1 MSKAYVIDRSS
12 GNTLKPLENDS
23 VVTVYDSIDDAE
35 LDLANIEEG
44 QIVGT
49 NDNVGSETIENAIK
63 ADLDEY
69 AENLMQS
76 YGQAVGSYLTMEDNS
91 AIPQG
96 YLLADGRD
104 TTGTDDE
111 LLTKYP
117 LLYAYLGNTNVLP
130 YTPNTSIIGKDP
142 DWFVTNTDSY
152 PGSATV
158 ISTGVTYMPDLFP
171 TEMEYD
177 GFMQIHLDD
186 WCYIHITHA
195 DGTHETYSIRR
206 DDSWSD
212 QVIYLKKGDKIIV
225 NRTVGDYENWYA
237 IQFAYVKIWYYKTL
251 QYIKAVSGIETAS
264 TEASEVVNAI
274 TNATS
279 LLEQDI
285 QDNIGTY
292 ATDAV
297 NAIVNDKTTLAEAAN
312 TYTHA
317 MLPNTQFTDSLLNYE
332 EIWFYARR
340 SNSATDAYL
349 PVMKFTHE
357 QIVDCLTNTGS
368 YSIMIPGYG
377 SEYRQVKFNS
387 TADVVTAVAGS
398 ECVYKVI
405 GYRKRS

>member
-1 MSKAYVIDRSS
+1 MKTFVTQGTGAAQTLN
-12 GNTLKPLENDS
+12 NTDDS
-23 VVTVYDSIDDAE
+23 VITVYDDLVDAE
-35 LDLANIEEG
+35 VDLSNIEEG
-44 QIVGT
+44 QIIAT
-49 NDNVGSETIENAIK
+49 KDALGSGTIEDAIK

-91 AIPQG
+91 VIPTG

-130 YTPNTSIIGKDP
+130 YTPNTSIIDKDP
-142 DWFVTNTDSY
+142 DWFKTNTDSY
-152 PGSATV
+152 PGSAEV
-158 ISTGVTYMPDLFP
+158 VTAAVANMPDLFP
-171 TEMEYD
+171 TEMPYD
-177 GFMQIHLDD
+177 GFMQIHFDD
-186 WCYIHITHA
+186 WCYIHVTHA

-206 DDSWSD
+206 NDSWSD
-212 QVIYLKKGDKIIV
+212 NVIYLKKGDKFNI
-225 NRTVGDYENWYA
+225 NRTVGDYENWVL
-237 IQFAYVKIWYYKTL
+237 IDWSYVKIWYYKTL
-251 QYIKAVSGIETAS
+251 QYIKAVSGIETSS
-264 TEASEVVNAI
+264 TEASEVTNAI

-312 TYTHA
+312 TYTQA
-317 MLPNTQFTDSLLNYE
+317 VVANTQFTDSLLNYE
-332 EIWFYARR
+332 EVWFYARR
-340 SNSATDAYL
+340 GAAITNECL
-349 PVMKFTHE
+349 PVMKLTHE
-357 QIVDCLTNTGS
+357 QIADCLTTTGS
-368 YSIMIPGYG
+368 YSILLPGYG
-377 SEYRQVKFNS
+377 SEYRQMKFNS
-387 TADVVTAVAGS
+387 TAEVVTAVAGG
-398 ECVYKVI
+398 ECIYKVI

>member
-1 MSKAYVIDRSS
+1 MQTFIIKRNGQAVDKTPID
-12 GNTLKPLENDS
+12 KPELL
-23 VVTVYDSIDDAE
+23 VYDSIDDAQ
-35 LDLANIEEG
+35 LDIDNIEEG
-44 QIVGT
+44 HIIAT
-49 NDNVGSETIENAIK
+49 KDAIGSKDMEDAIK

-69 AENLMQS
+69 AANLMQS
-76 YGQAVGSYLTMEDNS
+76 YGQVVGSYLAMKDNS
-91 AIPQG
+91 VTPQG

-130 YTPNTSIIGKDP
+130 YTPNTSIIDKDP
-142 DWFVTNTDSY
+142 DWFKTNSDAY
-152 PGSATV
+152 PGSAEQLPYTAA
-158 ISTGVTYMPDLFP
+158 DQLRLFP
-171 TEMEYD
+171 TEMPYD

-186 WCYIHITHA
+186 WCYIHITHT
-195 DGTHETYSIRR
+195 DGTHETYPIRR
-206 DDSWSD
+206 EDSWAD
-212 QVIYLKKGDKIIV
+212 QVIYLKKGDKFNI
-225 NRTVGDYENWYA
+225 NRTVGDYTNWYL
-237 IQFAYVKIWYYKTL
+237 IQFCYVKIWYYKTL
-251 QYIKAVSGIETAS
+251 QYIKAVSGIETSS
-264 TEASEVVNAI
+264 TEASEVTNAI

-297 NAIVNDKTTLAEAAN
+297 NAIVNDKTVLAEAAN
-312 TYTHA
+312 TYTQA
-317 MLPNTQFTDSLLNYE
+317 VVANTQFTDSLLNYE

-340 SNSATDAYL
+340 GASISSDCL

-357 QIVDCLTNTGS
+357 QIVDCLTTTGS
-368 YSIMIPGYG
+368 WSILLPGYS
-377 SEYRQVKFNS
+377 SEYREFKFNS
-387 TADVVTAVAGS
+387 TADVVTSVSGG